1 MGLTDA
7 HSLPSG
13 HFLSKYTTEDFILD
27 EVDLMTE
34 WQTRLLCQ
42 ERIEVTKE
50 LFPVISKNQNT
61 LKSFL
66 YLHTS
71 RLSGLCMWK
80 KSYFKLSKESEY
92 LWQK

>member
-1 MGLTDA
+1 MPVL
-7 HSLPSG
+7 
-13 HFLSKYTTEDFILD
+13 FLQGTSCANIPREDFVLD

-50 LFPVISKNQNT
+50 LFLATSHNQNT
-61 LKSFL
+61 LKASYDVAEHIKAFWLL
-66 YLHTS
+66 YVV
-71 RLSGLCMWK
+71 
-80 KSYFKLSKESEY
+80 KSYFKPSKESEH